1 MSRTTLCVLTAA
13 GLAALSVGVM
23 VVRHQV
29 LGSEAKA
36 PAGPGTY
43 KVTLLVTGKSS
54 GDARLITAC
63 PLDFRRQHVC
73 DERCQSP
80 ELAARRTEGRHGE
93 RRQVQWSQRA
103 AGKTPFQARYE
114 FYCQVDVHRP
124 TSPMARLGE
133 RLYARPGAGEHIAAE
148 PRIDPNHPEICTLA
162 LDLTGGL
169 ERPADQARALF
180 RYVDCEVAN
189 DPSAGGPAQSA
200 AECLQSG
207 RGDAAAQSRLL
218 VALCRNRGIPARL
231 VTGLMLGKRG
241 EQKAHVW
248 AEAWVGDYW
257 MPMCPFHGHCGR
269 VPTTYLVFGFGD
281 LVLVRG
287 QNVRNLDYACLAE
300 PRPLPGQE
308 APPEQPSL
316 LRSAFQTVS
325 FHTLPP
331 AERKLV
337 EFLLLLPIA
346 ALIICVFRNV
356 IGVGSFGTFAPALV
370 GMAFRDLQSL
380 PGLLVFVSIV
390 LIGWGMRR
398 VLDRYHLLQVPR
410 TAFLLS
416 LVVVV
421 LLTAILLANFQH
433 LAVTRYFSL
442 FPMVILTGMIER
454 FWTLESEDGTSSSFR
469 TLLGTMFIS
478 ACISLVLSLHAV
490 VGHMCHY
497 PETLGLI
504 MAVQLL
510 LGRYTGYRLL
520 ELFRFRDF
528 LGGRPPRLEA
538 VTTSGE
544 PVTLKLAEVEAVSAC
559 PGE

>member
-1 MSRTTLCVLTAA
+1 MSRTTLCLLTAA
-13 GLAALSVGVM
+13 GLGALSVGVM
-23 VVRHQV
+23 VARRQV
-29 LGSEAKA
+29 LGSEVKA

-43 KVTLLVTGKSS
+43 KVTLLVHGKSS
-54 GDARLITAC
+54 GDSRLLTAC
-63 PLDFRRQHVC
+63 PLDFRRQHIC
-73 DERCQSP
+73 DEHCQSA
-80 ELAARRTEGRHGE
+80 ELTPRRSEGRHGE
-93 RRQVQWSQRA
+93 RRQVQWSQKTT
-103 AGKTPFQARYE
+103 GKVPFQARYE
-114 FYCQVDVHRP
+114 FYCQVDLHRP

-133 RLYARPGAGEHIAAE
+133 RLYARPGPGEHVEAE
-148 PRIDPNHPEICTLA
+148 PRIDPNHPDICTLA

-169 ERPADQARALF
+169 DRPADQARALF
-180 RYVDCEVAN
+180 RYVDREVAN

-218 VALCRNRGIPARL
+218 AALCRNRGIPARL
-231 VTGLMLGKRG
+231 VTGLMLGKRN

-248 AEAWVGDYW
+248 VEAWVGDYW
-257 MPMCPFHGHCGR
+257 MPMCTFHGHCGR
-269 VPTTYLVFGFGD
+269 VPATYLVFGYGD
-281 LVLVRG
+281 MVIVRG

-300 PRPLPGQE
+300 PRPLPGQQVT
-308 APPEQPSL
+308 PEKPSL
-316 LRSAFQTVS
+316 LQRTFRALS

-331 AERKLV
+331 AERKLA

-346 ALIICVFRNV
+346 ALIICVFRNL
-356 IGVGSFGTFAPALV
+356 IGIGSFGTFAPALV

-421 LLTAILLANFQH
+421 LLSAILLANFQS

-469 TLLGTMFIS
+469 TLLGTMFIA

-490 VGHMCHY
+490 VGHMCRY

-510 LGRYTGYRLL
+510 IGRYTGYRLL

-528 LGGRPPRLEA
+528 MQDRPPSA
-538 VTTSGE
+538 GAAATTHE
-544 PVTLKLAEVEAVSAC
+544 PVTLKIVEVEAVSAC

>member
-13 GLAALSVGVM
+13 ALAALSVGVM
-23 VVRHQV
+23 VARQQV
-29 LGSEAKA
+29 LGTEVKA

-43 KVTLLVTGKSS
+43 KVTLLVTGKSG

-73 DERCQSP
+73 DEHCHSA
-80 ELAARRTEGRHGE
+80 ELTTRHTEGRHGE
-93 RRQVQWSQRA
+93 RRQVQWAQKA
-103 AGKTPFQARYE
+103 AGKGPFQARYE
-114 FYCQVDVHRP
+114 FYCRVEMHHP

-133 RLYARPGAGEHIAAE
+133 RLYARPGAGEYVAAE
-148 PRIDPNHPEICTLA
+148 PRIDPNHPDICNLA
-162 LDLTGGL
+162 LDLAGGL
-169 ERPADQARALF
+169 ERPVDQARALF
-180 RYVDCEVAN
+180 RYVDREVAN

-200 AECLQSG
+200 SECLQSG

-231 VTGLMLGKRG
+231 VTGLTLGKRS
-241 EQKAHVW
+241 EQKAHTWV
-248 AEAWVGDYW
+248 EAWVGDYW

-269 VPTTYLVFGFGD
+269 VPPTYLVFGFGD
-281 LVLVRG
+281 MMLVRG
-287 QNVRNLDYACLAE
+287 QNVRSLDYACLAE

-308 APPEQPSL
+308 APPEKPSL
-316 LRSAFQTVS
+316 AHRAFQALS
-325 FHTLPP
+325 FHALPP
-331 AERKLV
+331 AERKLA

-398 VLDRYHLLQVPR
+398 ALDRYHLLQVPR

-421 LLTAILLANFQH
+421 LLSAILLANFQS

-478 ACISLVLSLHAV
+478 ACISLVLSLQAV
-490 VGHMCHY
+490 VGHMVRY

-504 MAVQLL
+504 MAAQLL

-528 LGGRPPRLEA
+528 IKNRPPSPEAA
-538 VTTSGE
+538 VTAHK
-544 PVTLKLAEVEAVSAC
+544 PVTLKIAEVEAVGSRQ
-559 PGE
+559 